1 MQSFKL
7 TDIRKK
13 KIQTKLSKD
22 IECFEDRF
30 SRSINF
36 VFIRIKIW
44 ISRLNSAGK
53 FLQPLGSLRILI
65 LFRRTMV
72 SFRRASQTKTMN
84 VEKVQGLPRS
94 SRRAISK
101 ELNIKIETVHVCRPL
116 FAPVI
121 PRSSSSLEYLLLST
135 IPVYPARG
143 YPCSTFY
150 SFTLL
155 KKGKKKKKYTALF
168 LKR

>member
-1 MQSFKL
+1 M
-7 TDIRKK
+7 
-13 KIQTKLSKD
+13 
-22 IECFEDRF
+22 
-30 SRSINF
+30 
-36 VFIRIKIW
+36 
-44 ISRLNSAGK
+44 
-53 FLQPLGSLRILI
+53 QPLGSLRILI

-72 SFRRASQTKTMN
+72 SFRRASQTKTVN

-155 KKGKKKKKYTALF
+155 KKAR
-168 LKR
+168 KRKNTPRFFSNDKESQFTGLPVSPIIVHPSYLISHPDSF